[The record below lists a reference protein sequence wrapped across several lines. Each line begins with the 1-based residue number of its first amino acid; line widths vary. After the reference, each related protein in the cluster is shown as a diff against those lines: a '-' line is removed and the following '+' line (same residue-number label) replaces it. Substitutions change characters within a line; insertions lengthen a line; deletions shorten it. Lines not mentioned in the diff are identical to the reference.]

1 MELELDLEEEVRSK
15 LELGCPGGAFD
26 ICGRLVVERERYA
39 RLEDELERTR
49 RDTDKYRK
57 FFSILLKEVGSQLIL
72 NIIPAIFK
80 YNMLQ
85 VSQIRAIYS
94 FQRRNMVSFWIFL
107 EEENWEAE
115 DQIYEIYGELLSMF
129 PDNDIQMKLLRLWGR
144 KPEDL
149 LHAGGVKILGE

>member
-1 MELELDLEEEVRSK
+1 MELDLEKEVRPK
-15 LELGCPGGAFD
+15 PELGCPTGGFD

-49 RDTDKYRK
+49 QDIGKYRK
-57 FFSILLKEVGSQLIL
+57 FFSILLREVGSRLIL

-85 VSQIRAIYS
+85 VSQIKTIYC
-94 FQRRNMVSFWIFL
+94 FQRRNIVSFWIFL

-115 DQIYEIYGELLSMF
+115 DKIYEIYGELLSMF
-129 PDNDIQMKLLRLWGR
+129 PDNDIRMKLLRLWGR
-144 KPEDL
+144 EPEDL
-149 LHAGGVKILGE
+149 LPAGGVKIFGE